1 LLSIFL
7 NLPLGSF
14 VGLKED
20 REFVDS
26 ILVIKH
32 KHLKNTILSELYY
45 LKKRYDKETQGFQL
59 PKPNIDPLDKKAL
72 LENYFI
78 APVSELS
85 FAARLLALTMQSL
98 IDDLLDLEKQNSDK
112 EGVAVIDDVDL

>member
-1 LLSIFL
+1 LLIIFL

-45 LKKRYDKETQGFQL
+45 LKKRYDRKTKGFQL
-59 PKPNIDPLDKKAL
+59 PKTNIDPLDKKAL

-78 APVSELS
+78 APASELS
-85 FAARLLALTMQSL
+85 PLALLLALTMQSL
-98 IDDLLDLEKQNSDK
+98 IDDLLDLEEQNSDK
-112 EGVAVIDDVDL
+112 QGVAVLDDVDL

>member
-1 LLSIFL
+1 M
-7 NLPLGSF
+7 
-14 VGLKED
+14 GLKED
-20 REFVDS
+20 RAFVDS

-45 LKKRYDKETQGFQL
+45 LKKRYDRKTQGFQL

-85 FAARLLALTMQSL
+85 LVARLIALTMQSL
-98 IDDLLDLEKQNSDK
+98 IDDLLDLEEQNSDK
-112 EGVAVIDDVDL
+112 QGVAVLDDVDL

>member
-1 LLSIFL
+1 M
-7 NLPLGSF
+7 
-14 VGLKED
+14 GLKED

-45 LKKRYDKETQGFQL
+45 LKKRYNKETQGFQL

-78 APVSELS
+78 PPVSELS
-85 FAARLLALTMQSL
+85 LVARLLALTMQSL

>member
-1 LLSIFL
+1 
-7 NLPLGSF
+7 

-26 ILVIKH
+26 ILVIKN

-45 LKKRYDKETQGFQL
+45 LKKHYDRKTQGFQL

-78 APVSELS
+78 PPASELS
-85 FAARLLALTMQSL
+85 PLACLTALTMQPL
-98 IDDLLDLEKQNSDK
+98 IEDLLDLEKQNSDK
-112 EGVAVIDDVDL
+112 QGVAILDDVDL

>member
-1 LLSIFL
+1 M
-7 NLPLGSF
+7 
-14 VGLKED
+14 GLKED

-32 KHLKNTILSELYY
+32 KHLKNTMLSELYY
-45 LKKRYDKETQGFQL
+45 LKKRYDKETKDFQL

-85 FAARLLALTMQSL
+85 AGAHLTALTMQSL
-98 IDDLLDLEKQNSDK
+98 IDDLLDLEKQNNDK
-112 EGVAVIDDVDL
+112 QGVAVLDDVDL

>member
-1 LLSIFL
+1 
-7 NLPLGSF
+7 

-26 ILVIKH
+26 ILVIKN

-45 LKKRYDKETQGFQL
+45 LKKRYNKETQGFQL

-78 APVSELS
+78 APASEISLT
-85 FAARLLALTMQSL
+85 ARLTALTMQPL

-112 EGVAVIDDVDL
+112 EGVAVLDDVDL

>member
-26 ILVIKH
+26 ILVIKN

-45 LKKRYDKETQGFQL
+45 LKKRYDKETKGFQL
-59 PKPNIDPLDKKAL
+59 SKPNIDPLDKKAL

-78 APVSELS
+78 APASELS
-85 FAARLLALTMQSL
+85 LLARLLALTMQSL

-112 EGVAVIDDVDL
+112 QGVAVIDDVDL